1 MKILYLSIL
10 FKNSI
15 FKYKISFLPIF
26 KYSIHMKFKETL
38 KDELQYQDITVKEL
52 AFKTGINKRTL
63 DNYLRENVSQPTV
76 ENAVK
81 IAQTLGVTVEY
92 LVTGIDSSV
101 NDRKQHVNGP
111 LQLDIS
117 LCKRYYKLIQKLDSL
132 QDTIKKPV
140 CKMIEEIK

>member
-1 MKILYLSIL
+1 
-10 FKNSI
+10 
-15 FKYKISFLPIF
+15 
-26 KYSIHMKFKETL
+26 MKFKETL

-132 QDTIKKPV
+132 PDTIKKPV

>member
-1 MKILYLSIL
+1 MYVLYISIY

-15 FKYKISFLPIF
+15 FKYKISILPIF
-26 KYSIHMKFKETL
+26 KYSITMKFKETL

-81 IAQTLGVTVEY
+81 IAQALGVTVEY
-92 LVTGIDSSV
+92 LVTGIDNSKH
-101 NDRKQHVNGP
+101 NDKQQRETKHP
-111 LQLDIS
+111 LDIS
-117 LCKRYYKLIQKLDSL
+117 LCKRYYKVIQKLDSL
-132 QDTIKKPV
+132 PDNTKKPI
-140 CKMIEEIK
+140 CKMIDEIH